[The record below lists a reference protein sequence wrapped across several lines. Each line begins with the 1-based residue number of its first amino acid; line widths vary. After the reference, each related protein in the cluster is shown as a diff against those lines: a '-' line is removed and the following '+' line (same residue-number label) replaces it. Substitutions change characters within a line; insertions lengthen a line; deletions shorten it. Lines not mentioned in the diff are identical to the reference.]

1 MRLGDDLL
9 EQGFADAALPVVDAE
24 GGERGVVRGPG
35 AVKRA
40 PIPPGVDLVELR
52 TDEDYLPAVRAMF
65 ERRERRRAG

>member
-1 MRLGDDLL
+1 
-9 EQGFADAALPVVDAE
+9 
-24 GGERGVVRGPG
+24 
-35 AVKRA
+35 VKRA